1 MFFSRTNHIT
11 LIFIRKWAHVF
22 LFALTARK
30 LGVKVQI
37 QYCSKFTSGDR
48 NMFLVSFTLIFYF
61 TVPLK
66 NDAEFWK
73 FPQVPFR
80 SRLGYEAHSHTHKH
94 THRCVIIVSNI
105 KFHVISIAKSNVL
118 GCESAMMWYSPLP
131 LRWAHQAREAR
142 TCLGS
147 LVGIRTGTN

>member
-11 LIFIRKWAHVF
+11 LIFIRQWAHVF

-30 LGVKVQI
+30 LGVQVQI

-48 NMFLVSFTLIFYF
+48 NVFLVSFTLIFYF
-61 TVPLK
+61 IVPLK
-66 NDAEFWK
+66 NDAGFWK

-80 SRLGYEAHSHTHKH
+80 SSLGYEAHSHTHKH
-94 THRCVIIVSNI
+94 THGCVIIVSNI
-105 KFHVISIAKSNVL
+105 KLHVISIVKSK
-118 GCESAMMWYSPLP
+118 CSWMWICHDVVQS
-131 LRWAHQAREAR
+131 LRLWWAQQAREAR